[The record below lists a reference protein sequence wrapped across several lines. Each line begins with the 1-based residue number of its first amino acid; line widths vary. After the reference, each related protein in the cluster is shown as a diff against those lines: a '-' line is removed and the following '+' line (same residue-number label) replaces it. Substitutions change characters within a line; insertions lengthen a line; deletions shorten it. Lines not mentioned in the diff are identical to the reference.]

1 MTTQDLQNKIKTLK
15 EAWTNFGNTDFKM
28 TGISIIRQN
37 SSDNWLFNTDVDI
50 NEVVPVVLKSLE
62 KEIIQLEEI
71 LTPILEQEAK
81 EKAAQEEA
89 DRIAEEQRILAEQEA
104 AEVQA
109 KRDERLQKQRLG
121 AVVMEEY
128 LFDNSELTLT
138 SAQTLQQL
146 KKFASIKQLLELG
159 SIRVAKELIAV
170 SEVDDVFTQERKK
183 KY

>member
-1 MTTQDLQNKIKTLK
+1 
-15 EAWTNFGNTDFKM
+15 M

-62 KEIIQLEEI
+62 KEINELESI
-71 LTPILEQEAK
+71 LTPILKQEAK
-81 EKAAQEEA
+81 EKAAQDEA

-128 LFDNSELTLT
+128 LFDNS
-138 SAQTLQQL
+138 
-146 KKFASIKQLLELG
+146 
-159 SIRVAKELIAV
+159 
-170 SEVDDVFTQERKK
+170 
-183 KY
+183 